1 VEPTVIHQPLEQPA
15 ATVTTVMVILQ
26 MVIVNKKKQII
37 KISPVTKSYK
47 GLKLEV
53 ISIFIQ

>member
-26 MVIVNKKKQII
+26 MVTTVMVILQMVIVNKKN
-37 KISPVTKSYK
+37 KS
-47 GLKLEV
+47 
-53 ISIFIQ
+53 